1 MGPIQVKDGVRSN
14 TDCIEHDKVGVVT
27 AIKIIKTKELKKQSI
42 FYVRWEG
49 FNCSVPHSR
58 KSLSRDQTIRD
69 IAKAE
74 LYKKVEAKERA
85 KMEFPDEVYS
95 SDEEV
100 RSREYKPTNRDY
112 YHEKK
117 EKHHTKAMTE
127 AEKDAAEEKELEA
140 RLKANLIVDKN
151 EYKTPDIKKVTF
163 ANYPQHK
170 HKVAS
175 DYSNG
180 PCYVFLP
187 YKIVT

>member
-14 TDCIEHDKVGVVT
+14 SDCIEHDKVGIVT
-27 AIKIIKTKELKKQSI
+27 AIKVIKTEQLKKQ
-42 FYVRWEG
+42 FTYYVRWES
-49 FNCSVPHSR
+49 FNYSLPHSR
-58 KSLSRDQTIRD
+58 KSLSRDDTIRNY
-69 IAKAE
+69 AKTE

-85 KMEFPDEVYS
+85 KMEFPDGDYS
-95 SDEEV
+95 SDEEI

-117 EKHHTKAMTE
+117 EKTRIIVLTE
-127 AEKDAAEEKELEA
+127 AEKEAAEEKELEA
-140 RLKANLIVDKN
+140 RLKANLVVDKT
-151 EYKTPDIKKVTF
+151 EYKTPDIKIVTF

-180 PCYVFLP
+180 PCYIFLP

>member
-1 MGPIQVKDGVRSN
+1 
-14 TDCIEHDKVGVVT
+14 
-27 AIKIIKTKELKKQSI
+27 
-42 FYVRWEG
+42 
-49 FNCSVPHSR
+49 
-58 KSLSRDQTIRD
+58 
-69 IAKAE
+69 
-74 LYKKVEAKERA
+74 
-85 KMEFPDEVYS
+85 
-95 SDEEV
+95 
-100 RSREYKPTNRDY
+100 
-112 YHEKK
+112 
-117 EKHHTKAMTE
+117 MTE

-151 EYKTPDIKKVTF
+151 EYKTPDIKNVTF